1 MSQTGLRDSLHNA
14 FKPWQ
19 TGIDLHPS
27 RTAFVPRTTPKGTMT
42 CMASLP
48 ARRITQNPLKSVK
61 FPPPPLS
68 PARKLPLDKAKK
80 QEGGIGGSSWSSA
93 GLGTGTTRGRR
104 GEPVLGCPGWPGRPR
119 RTAAPYLPHGE
130 IPIIH
135 PAGEGLLT
143 LRCSRQRTNPSSFPP

>member
-1 MSQTGLRDSLHNA
+1 MHLNHGKLELIYIPREPLSCPEQPRKAQWPAWHHCLPGGLR
-14 FKPWQ
+14 K
-19 TGIDLHPS
+19 TPS
-27 RTAFVPRTTPKGTMT
+27 NRLN
-42 CMASLP
+42 S
-48 ARRITQNPLKSVK
+48 
-61 FPPPPLS
+61 PPPPLS